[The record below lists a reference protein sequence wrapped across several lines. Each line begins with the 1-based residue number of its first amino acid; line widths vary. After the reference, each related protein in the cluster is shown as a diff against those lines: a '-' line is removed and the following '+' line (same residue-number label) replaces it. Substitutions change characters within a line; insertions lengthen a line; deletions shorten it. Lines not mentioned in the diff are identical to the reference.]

1 MPTKQKSGLYR
12 TKVKIGVG
20 PDGKDIVKWVSGKT
34 KKELEDAKRE
44 VIERYIGGTGLRDDR
59 LFGEYAVQW
68 YHNIKEPSLSEASKA
83 NYRAMLNKH
92 VFPAFGDRNIRA
104 ISASDLQR
112 WINGFAGM
120 SGTTIAQ
127 AATVI
132 TGIFAAA
139 TADRIVPS
147 DPTAALKLPKAKK
160 DQQRRDLTAEET
172 EKVLWLIKHHEHGDY
187 LACMFYTGAR
197 PGEARG
203 LMWGDIDWEA
213 GIIHIRRD
221 IDYKDKASAGNL
233 KTDAAYRDVP
243 MTEALRQLLFPRR
256 GHPNA
261 YLFVGARSGKPWSKA
276 TSERI
281 WLEMMEQVGLAEEY
295 DADWKNKDIRS
306 RLKAT
311 ITPYYLR
318 HNFITQCWKAGLD
331 PLVTMR
337 IVGHTDYRTTANIYT
352 HLQKE
357 HIEKAKIDLQKVFD
371 ENKVAQKLHKE
382 DAKG

>member
-1 MPTKQKSGLYR
+1 MATKQKSGLYR
-12 TKVKIGVG
+12 TKVKIGVA

-34 KKELEDAKRE
+34 RKELEDAKRE
-44 VIERYIGGTGLRDDR
+44 VVERYIGGTGLREDR
-59 LFGEYAVQW
+59 MFGEYAVQW
-68 YHNIKEPSLSEASKA
+68 YHTIKEPSLSEASKA
-83 NYRAMLNKH
+83 NYRTMLNKH
-92 VFPAFGDRNIRA
+92 VLTVFGDRNIRA
-104 ISASDLQR
+104 ITASDVQC

-139 TADRIVPS
+139 TADRIVPVN
-147 DPTAALKLPKAKK
+147 PTVALKLPKTKK
-160 DQQRRDLTAEET
+160 DQHRRALTDEET
-172 EKVLWLIKHHEHGDY
+172 KKMLWLINNHEHGDY
-187 LACMFYTGAR
+187 LACLFYTGAR

-203 LMWGDIDWEA
+203 LMWGDIDWDA
-213 GIIHIRRD
+213 GIIHIQRD
-221 IDYKDKASAGNL
+221 IDYKDKANAGEL
-233 KTDAAYRDVP
+233 KTNAAYRDVP
-243 MTEALRQLLFPRR
+243 MTDELRRLLFPQR
-256 GHPNA
+256 GSPDA
-261 YLFVGARSGKPWSKA
+261 YLFVGDRSGKPWSKA

-281 WLEMMEQVGLAEEY
+281 WLEMMERVGLTEDY
-295 DADWKNKDIRS
+295 NADWKNKDIRS

-331 PLVTMR
+331 PLITMR

-357 HIEKAKIDLQKVFD
+357 HVEKAKFDLQKVF
-371 ENKVAQKLHKE
+371 
-382 DAKG
+382 AK